1 MLIECF
7 KKLVDTKSIKKQF
20 GTNVLLVC
28 LVEETTP
35 MPGPDMS
42 GEEEETDTI
51 DQEYEEEDS
60 GDTVII
66 SPTFSFKCE
75 AAGIFPHRSDKQHD
89 FFHLLFHIKDTL
101 AVSHHS
107 F

>member
-1 MLIECF
+1 M
-7 KKLVDTKSIKKQF
+7 
-20 GTNVLLVC
+20 LVC

-35 MPGPDMS
+35 MPGPDLS
-42 GEEEETDTI
+42 GEEEETETI

-75 AAGIFPHRSDKQHD
+75 AAGIFPHRSDKQYD
-89 FFHLLFHIKDTL
+89 FFLFAFPCKK
-101 AVSHHS
+101 
-107 F
+107 

>member
-1 MLIECF
+1 MPLLSASKNWLIP
-7 KKLVDTKSIKKQF
+7 SQSKQF
-20 GTNVLLVC
+20 GTNVMLVC

-75 AAGIFPHRSDKQHD
+75 AAGIFPHRSDKQYD
-89 FFHLLFHIKDTL
+89 FFLFAFPCKK
-101 AVSHHS
+101 
-107 F
+107 

>member
-75 AAGIFPHRSDKQHD
+75 AAGIFPHRSDKQYD
-89 FFHLLFHIKDTL
+89 IF
-101 AVSHHS
+101 
-107 F
+107 